1 MTQLLK
7 LDLGCGR
14 SPQQGY
20 TGVDIGFS
28 AENIIQSDALTYLK
42 SLPSASVS
50 HVYSRHYLEHMAFEE
65 LHTLLKEIDRV
76 LIKGGEMKFIV
87 PHFSNPYYYSDPTHK
102 TPFGVHSFSYLCEK
116 TCLRRYVPNYVAIA
130 GWSLEHVRVNFV
142 SMFNF
147 KLLGIKFPKPANI
160 LNRLVNLSTYTAEV
174 FERYFA
180 FILSIYEVEFYIR
193 KQ

>member
-1 MTQLLK
+1 MPDLLK
-7 LDLGCGR
+7 LDLGCGKI
-14 SPQQGY
+14 PQQGY

-28 AENIIQSDALTYLK
+28 AENIVQSDALTYLR
-42 SLPSASVS
+42 SLPDASVS
-50 HVYSRHYLEHMAFEE
+50 HVYSRHYLEHMEFEE

-76 LIKGGEMKFIV
+76 LVNGGEMTFIV

-116 TCLRRYVPNYVAIA
+116 TCLRRYVPNYVAIP
-130 GWSLEHVRVNFV
+130 GWSLENVRVNFV

-147 KLLGIKFPKPANI
+147 KILGIKFPKPANT

-174 FERYFA
+174 FERYFS
-180 FILSIYEVEFYIR
+180 FIFSIYEVEFFIKKR
-193 KQ
+193 

>member
-7 LDLGCGR
+7 LDLGCGK
-14 SPQQGY
+14 SPQPGY

-28 AENIIQSDALTYLK
+28 AENIIQSDAMTYLK
-42 SLPSASVS
+42 SLPSESVS
-50 HVYSRHYLEHMAFEE
+50 HVYSRHYLEHMVFEE
-65 LHTLLKEIDRV
+65 LHALLKEIDRV
-76 LIKGGEMKFIV
+76 LVKGGEMKFIV

-116 TCLRRYVPNYVAIA
+116 TCLRRYVPNYVAIP

-174 FERYFA
+174 FERYFS
-180 FILSIYEVEFYIR
+180 FIFSIYEVEFEIR

>member
-1 MTQLLK
+1 MPQLLK
-7 LDLGCGR
+7 LDLGCGKN
-14 SPQQGY
+14 PQQGY

-28 AENIIQSDALTYLK
+28 AENIIQSDALNYLK
-42 SLPSASVS
+42 SLPSESVS
-50 HVYSRHYLEHMAFEE
+50 HVYSRHYLEHMVFEE
-65 LHTLLKEIDRV
+65 LQTLLKEIDRV
-76 LIKGGEMKFIV
+76 LVKGGEMKFIV

-116 TCLRRYVPNYVAIA
+116 TCLRRYVPNYVAIP
-130 GWSLEHVRVNFV
+130 GWSLVHVRVNFV

-174 FERYFA
+174 FERYFS
-180 FILSIYEVEFYIR
+180 FIFSIYEVEFDIR